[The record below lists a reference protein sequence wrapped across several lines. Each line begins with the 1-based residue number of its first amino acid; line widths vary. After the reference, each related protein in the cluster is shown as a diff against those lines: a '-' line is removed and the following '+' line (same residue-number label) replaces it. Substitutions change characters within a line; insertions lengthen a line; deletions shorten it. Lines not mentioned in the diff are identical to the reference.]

1 MDARL
6 LLSKALSN
14 QISSTEPGGCVN
26 FDDPRRNHCPS
37 NPKLELSAYASL
49 ASPEAAPDRIRE
61 IALSHRLTAI
71 RGFGSARGGT
81 DAEERAFE

>member
-1 MDARL
+1 M
-6 LLSKALSN
+6 
-14 QISSTEPGGCVN
+14 
-26 FDDPRRNHCPS
+26 
-37 NPKLELSAYASL
+37 LELSAYASL